1 MSVGFFRHWFIMY
14 HSTTCLFS
22 PTCFHHWFTYMLSH
36 TELQLRPGGA
46 GKKSRSKGWLQGAAA
61 PNGKGAP
68 AGVEAGKIQHG
79 VSMERHEQG
88 VGSGEEVK

>member
-46 GKKSRSKGWLQGAAA
+46 GKKADRRGGFKEQQRRMAKERQQEWKLERSSTASAWNAMNKALDLA
-61 PNGKGAP
+61 K
-68 AGVEAGKIQHG
+68 
-79 VSMERHEQG
+79 R
-88 VGSGEEVK
+88 